1 MFLKLKYSNG
11 RNSFPVKI
19 GIHDLKVFP
28 GAKGFCSSKILYSL
42 HLDPERL
49 LEVPYLTKFYL
60 LKILAII
67 FSGTIFFQKKG
78 SMSKCKKSTA
88 LQDSRFKSICHQSSN
103 KIPPVS
109 SPPEIPKPT
118 SSKRWHWYTM
128 ASIRSFRACVKEV
141 KDRKG
146 TSAASKVKGCKTTW
160 RSLGVIGGWGG
171 FPPGGSK
178 NTGRCF
184 NNPFFFGGGCK
195 VKTPKEA
202 VFWRNWN

>member
-1 MFLKLKYSNG
+1 MEGTLSRSRLESTTSKCFLV
-11 RNSFPVKI
+11 RRDFAAP
-19 GIHDLKVFP
+19 
-28 GAKGFCSSKILYSL
+28 
-42 HLDPERL
+42 
-49 LEVPYLTKFYL
+49 KFYTHCIWILRGYLRSLTWLNSTFENPYQNL
-60 LKILAII
+60 LRNH
-67 FSGTIFFQKKG
+67 FFQKKS
-78 SMSKCKKSTA
+78 SMSKCKKSTS
-88 LQDSRFKSICHQSSN
+88 LQDSRFKSIFSIYIYIHFHHNQPTKSLPSH
-103 KIPPVS
+103 PPPRS
-109 SPPEIPKPT
+109 LTPT

-184 NNPFFFGGGCK
+184 NNPFFLGGG
-195 VKTPKEA
+195 
-202 VFWRNWN
+202 